1 MTCVPCRSDP
11 LLHSFDPIGTIVR
24 DGERIH
30 VFYTGYKTVK
40 DYFNA
45 QAISDHI
52 TGALDGISGESW
64 VWIMDCKF
72 ITAKHMAQLSVP
84 LKLIKILRDT
94 YGQRLR
100 NLYLINSGVII
111 NGALVVLLP
120 FTSKEFQANIRK
132 VPGTALEILNTLTG
146 KYGWSTGEAEPVIRR
161 IQRDYTI

>member
-1 MTCVPCRSDP
+1 MSCAPCRSDP
-11 LLHSFDPIGTIVR
+11 LTHSFELIGTMVR
-24 DGERIH
+24 DGQPLH

-52 TGALDGISGESW
+52 TGTLDGISGESW
-64 VWIMDCKF
+64 IWIMDCKF
-72 ITAKHMAQLSVP
+72 ITARHMTQLSVP

-94 YGQRLR
+94 YGLRLR

-132 VPGTALEILNTLTG
+132 VSGTPLEILNTLTT
-146 KYGWSTGEAEPVIRR
+146 KYGWSTVEAEPVLRR
-161 IQRDYTI
+161 LMKDYV